1 MGSSVFSKHRAHV
14 LALHTE
20 FIVVGFFPLY
30 RDSDVIFR
38 GWGCLGGQW
47 AVVKPI
53 EAESFMFIGNCE
65 AD

>member
-1 MGSSVFSKHRAHV
+1 MFSKHRAHV
-14 LALHTE
+14 LALHTK
-20 FIVVGFFPLY
+20 FIVVRFFPPY
-30 RDSDVIFR
+30 RDSDIFR

-53 EAESFMFIGNCE
+53 EAESFKFIGNCE